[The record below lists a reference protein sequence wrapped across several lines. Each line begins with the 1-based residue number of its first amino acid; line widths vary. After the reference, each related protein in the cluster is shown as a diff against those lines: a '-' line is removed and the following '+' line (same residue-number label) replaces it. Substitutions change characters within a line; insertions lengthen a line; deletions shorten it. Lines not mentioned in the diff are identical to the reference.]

1 MNRRNAEAVALG
13 QTAPVAVSYVPQAQL
28 DGFLRQRRATLL
40 AAIHYGEAEPAPPT
54 GSYPAATVRMRQLGD
69 GPRVELWTSAPPVEY
84 RRVGRLQLAANPEV
98 LFGCL
103 AFAPGEAGRFESEV
117 RERYDEILT
126 LIAAEGYPHLL
137 RMWNYF
143 PGINDRLGT
152 LDRYQCFCRGRY
164 QALER
169 RYGAAGQ
176 FEPILPSAS
185 AVGSAAGD
193 FVLYFIAG
201 REAGRP
207 RENPRQVSAYH
218 YPPQYGPRSPSFA
231 RATLKRWADADYLY
245 ISGTASIVGH
255 ESRHPE
261 EPGVQLE
268 ETLRNLQALIE
279 TTAGEAGCRFR
290 GLESITH
297 LKVYVRDSA
306 CFAPIRERLDA
317 LFPPAVERL
326 YLHAEICRPD
336 LSLEIEAIARST

>member
-1 MNRRNAEAVALG
+1 MSGRNAEAIALG
-13 QTAPVAVSYVPQAQL
+13 QAAPVAVNYVPVAQL
-28 DGFLRQRRATLL
+28 DSFLRQNRAAVL
-40 AAIHYGEAEPAPPT
+40 ATIHFSEVEPAGSAPPH
-54 GSYPAATVRMRQLGD
+54 PRATVRMKQLGD
-69 GPRVELWTSAPPVEY
+69 SPQVELWTSALPVEH
-84 RRVGRLQLAANPEV
+84 RRAGRLQLAVNSEI

-103 AFAPGEAGRFESEV
+103 AFPPGEAGRFEAEV
-117 RERYDEILT
+117 RECYDEILA

-143 PGINDRLGT
+143 PGINDRLGAF
-152 LDRYQCFCRGRY
+152 DRYQCFCRGRY

-169 RYGAAGQ
+169 RYGAAGH
-176 FEPILPSAS
+176 FEQILPSAS
-185 AVGSAAGD
+185 AVGSAGGD

-201 REAGRP
+201 CEPGRP

-261 EPGVQLE
+261 DPGVQLE
-268 ETLRNLQALIE
+268 EALRNLQALIE
-279 TTAGEAGCRFR
+279 TTASEADCRFR

-297 LKVYVRDSA
+297 LKVYLRDPA
-306 CFAPIRERLDA
+306 CYQRIRERLDA
-317 LFPPAVERL
+317 PFPTAVERL

-336 LSLEIEAIARST
+336 LLVEIEAIARSA